1 MRLRKKWWARPEMER
16 DEKAVIEPWG
26 MKGQWKDSFK
36 NENPIHLELGCG
48 KGQFISRLAEQNK
61 DINYVAIDLKDE
73 VLVFVLRKINEMGIT
88 NVRLI
93 PMFIERIDEIFAK
106 DEVSKIYIN
115 FCNPWPKVSHY
126 KRRLTHPRFLKK
138 YKTFLKPGAEVWFKS
153 DDDDLFEASLD
164 YFREEGF
171 AEVYKSWDLQESD
184 FRENIETE
192 YEEKFSSFGV
202 KIKFGIFRLGGVPEE
217 KR

>member
-1 MRLRKKWWARPEMER
+1 MRLRKKWWARPEMEA
-16 DEKAVIEPWG
+16 DEKSVIEPWG
-26 MKGQWKDSFK
+26 MKGMWKDSFK
-36 NENPIHLELGCG
+36 NDNPIHLELGCG
-48 KGQFISRLAEQNK
+48 KGLFISTLAEKNK

-73 VLVFVLRKINEMGIT
+73 VLIFVLRKINEMGIS

-93 PMFIERIDEIFAK
+93 PMFIERIDEIFTK

-115 FCNPWPKVSHY
+115 FCNPWPKVSHH

-138 YKTFLKPGAEVWFKS
+138 YKTFLKPGSEIWFKT

-164 YFREEGF
+164 YFKEEGF
-171 AEVYKSWDLQESD
+171 TEIFKTWDLHESD
-184 FRENIETE
+184 FEDNIKTE

-202 KIKFGIFRLGGVPEE
+202 KIKFGIFKLKNEQEE
-217 KR
+217 E

>member
-1 MRLRKKWWARPEMER
+1 MEA
-16 DEKAVIEPWG
+16 DEKSVIEPWG
-26 MKGQWKDSFK
+26 MKGMWKESFK

-48 KGQFISRLAEQNK
+48 KGLFISTLAEKNK

-73 VLVFVLRKINEMGIT
+73 VLIFVLRKINEMGIG

-93 PMFIERIDEIFAK
+93 PMFIERIDEIFTK

-115 FCNPWPKVSHY
+115 FCNPWPKVSHH

-138 YKTFLKPGAEVWFKS
+138 YKTFLKPGAEIWFKT
-153 DDDDLFEASLD
+153 DDDDLFEASLE
-164 YFREEGF
+164 YFKEEGF
-171 AEVYKSWDLQESD
+171 TELYKTWDLHESD
-184 FRENIETE
+184 FEDNIKTE

-202 KIKFGIFRLGGVPEE
+202 KIKFGIFKLKNEQEE
-217 KR
+217 V

>member
-1 MRLRKKWWARPEMER
+1 MRLRKKWYARPEMEA
-16 DEKAVIEPWG
+16 DEKSVIEPWG
-26 MKGQWKDSFK
+26 MKGMWKESFK

-48 KGQFISRLAEQNK
+48 KGLFISTLAEKNK

-73 VLVFVLRKINEMGIT
+73 VLIFVLRKINEMGIG

-93 PMFIERIDEIFAK
+93 PMFIERIDEIFTK

-115 FCNPWPKVSHY
+115 FCNPWPKVSHH

-138 YKTFLKPGAEVWFKS
+138 YKTFLKPGAEIWFKT
-153 DDDDLFEASLD
+153 DDDDLFEASLE
-164 YFREEGF
+164 YFKEEGF
-171 AEVYKSWDLQESD
+171 TELYKTWDLHESD
-184 FRENIETE
+184 FEDNIKTE

-202 KIKFGIFRLGGVPEE
+202 KIKFGIFKLKNEQEE
-217 KR
+217 V